1 MFVIRIVFVKSTVTQ
16 GLRAK
21 QRQQIA
27 AMQSKF
33 LGSERSRTANIKTA
47 KMPQSNRKEISLLE
61 AFTIGV
67 FQNWC
72 RCRKLTTWE
81 SIRWK
86 PLTII
91 MVIPL
96 AVLRVS
102 YLTHLVPSLLDAVS
116 GSHAVQP
123 VDPIS
128 VLTVPWG
135 HNAIPAIWWSD
146 FDSGAWQAFRWTKWH
161 RSWQVLPT

>member
-67 FQNWC
+67 FKN
-72 RCRKLTTWE
+72 
-81 SIRWK
+81 
-86 PLTII
+86 
-91 MVIPL
+91 
-96 AVLRVS
+96 
-102 YLTHLVPSLLDAVS
+102 
-116 GSHAVQP
+116 
-123 VDPIS
+123 
-128 VLTVPWG
+128 
-135 HNAIPAIWWSD
+135 
-146 FDSGAWQAFRWTKWH
+146 
-161 RSWQVLPT
+161 